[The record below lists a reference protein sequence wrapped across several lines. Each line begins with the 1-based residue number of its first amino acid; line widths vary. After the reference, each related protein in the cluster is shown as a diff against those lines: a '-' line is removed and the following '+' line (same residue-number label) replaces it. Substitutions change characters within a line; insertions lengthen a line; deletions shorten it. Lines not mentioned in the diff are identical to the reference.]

1 MAVPL
6 VMNAQVIGVL
16 CGEQLS
22 ADDRGQWLA
31 DDLYEILA
39 RHAAR
44 VLESRTAL
52 RLAQL
57 GSHPVA
63 AGPVSSS
70 LST

>member
-31 DDLYEILA
+31 TMYEILA

-57 GSHPVA
+57 GSHPAA